1 MTIDKVLRQLA
12 INNPPILHRVF
23 VCLCRCSNGRIASYV
38 TVTTAAKTDK
48 KASKMGGLFV
58 ASCLSCCLFGL
69 WQSVAVAVDFDSSI
83 TATGQWMI
91 NTHDGD
97 SQSLNLSLVPEFN
110 VGFENGWQLKSS
122 LRLRA
127 EAINGLQIDDI
138 NRDSYSEYSKPAML
152 SDEVEL
158 ELREFYL
165 QGEIGDTFLT
175 LGKQQIVWG
184 KSDGLKVL
192 DIVNPQ
198 SFREFILDDFDNSR
212 IPLWTLNIERSI
224 ADWDFQFLWIP
235 DQTYH
240 ALPKQSATYA
250 FTSSELVP
258 TAPPGVQVNIEQ
270 PRRPNNVF
278 LDSDV
283 GLRATTFWKGWDIT
297 FNYLYQ
303 YNNLPVL
310 RQNLSLAG
318 GNPVVTITP
327 EYERTHVFGT
337 TFSNAFDDWVVR
349 GEFGY
354 FTDHYFIGKNPMQ
367 NQGVVKSPELHYVLG
382 LDWNA
387 PWDILLSMQLIQSW
401 VIKDADKTTRDKVD
415 TTVTGLIRRN
425 FLYDTLTAEV
435 LIIANT
441 NNGDGIIRPKISYEW
456 QDNIKTWIAA
466 DIFYGDKQGIFGQ
479 FDQND
484 RVVVGMEVSL

>member
-1 MTIDKVLRQLA
+1 MAKQK
-12 INNPPILHRVF
+12 IL
-23 VCLCRCSNGRIASYV
+23 C
-38 TVTTAAKTDK
+38 
-48 KASKMGGLFV
+48 
-58 ASCLSCCLFGL
+58 SCLFLL
-69 WQSVAVAVDFDSSI
+69 WQSVAVAIDFDASL
-83 TATGQWMI
+83 TATSQWMI
-91 NTHDGD
+91 NTHKGGD

-110 VGFENGWQLKSS
+110 ISFDNGWQLKSS
-122 LRLRA
+122 LRIRA
-127 EAINGLQIDDI
+127 EAINGMQVNDI
-138 NRDSYSEYSKPAML
+138 SREGYSDVSKPAML
-152 SDEVEL
+152 NKTVEL
-158 ELREFYL
+158 ELREMYL
-165 QGEIGDTFLT
+165 QGEIGNTFLS

-184 KSDGLKVL
+184 KADGLKVL

-198 SFREFILDDFDNSR
+198 SFREFILDDFENSR
-212 IPLWTLNIERSI
+212 IPLWTLNIERSFG
-224 ADWDFQFLWIP
+224 DWELQFIWIP

-250 FTSSELVP
+250 FTSPELVP

-270 PRRPNNVF
+270 ANRPNNVF

-283 GLRATTFWKGWDIT
+283 GFRAATFWKGWDIT

-310 RQNLSLAG
+310 RQNLAIQG
-318 GNPVVTITP
+318 GRPVVNITP

-337 TFSNAFDDWVVR
+337 TFSNAFADWVVR

-354 FTDHYFIGKNPMQ
+354 FTEHYFIGNNPLR

-387 PWDILLSMQLIQSW
+387 PWDVLLSMQLIQSW
-401 VIKDADKTTRDKVD
+401 IIKDADQTTRDQLD
-415 TTVTGLIRRN
+415 TTFTGLIRRN

-435 LIIANT
+435 LVIGNV

-456 QDNIKTWIAA
+456 QDNIKTWVGA
-466 DIFYGDKQGIFGQ
+466 DIFYGDRKGVFGQ
-479 FDQND
+479 FDEND
-484 RVVVGMEVSL
+484 RVVVGVEVSF